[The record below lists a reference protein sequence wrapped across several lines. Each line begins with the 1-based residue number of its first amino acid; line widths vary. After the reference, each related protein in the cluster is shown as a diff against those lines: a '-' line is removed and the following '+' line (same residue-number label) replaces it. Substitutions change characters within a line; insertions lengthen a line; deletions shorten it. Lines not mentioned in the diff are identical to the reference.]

1 MSLTRISAALALM
14 LGAGVSM
21 AAEPDQAIRQ
31 ALQSLDANL
40 PIEAIAESPMSG
52 IYQVQLEGGRQL
64 YTSADGQ
71 FLIQGYLFQVKDGK
85 AVNLTEIEESRAVA
99 KQINA
104 IPAKEMVVF
113 APKAPKTHITV
124 FTDTDCGY
132 CQKLHSEVPS
142 LCLSQQHSHLHRS
155 ESTLSQCHC
164 VQTDLRREVLWS
176 CSRCDHSR
184 PHHSEATVSQ
194 CQCVHASDDQEK
206 SRTSRCDRFS
216 VWQYLVFSWKELFS
230 RRRRTSRS
238 ERYFETFVKN
248 RTWVFEARNFTPE
261 FDREGVRITHIFIT
275 CSYPQKR
282 MA

>member
-31 ALQSLDANL
+31 ALKSLDANL

-132 CQKLHSEVPS
+132 CQKLHSEVPE
-142 LCLSQQHSHLHRS
+142 LNRLG
-155 ESTLSQCHC
+155 
-164 VQTDLRREVLWS
+164 VEVRYVAFPRQGLNS
-176 CSRCDHSR
+176 
-184 PHHSEATVSQ
+184 PAAKELA
-194 CQCVHASDDQEK
+194 
-206 SRTSRCDRFS
+206 S
-216 VWQYLVFSWKELFS
+216 VWCSKDRQAAMNLAKTRQAVPEADCDNPVAKQYQLGQMIGV
-230 RRRRTSRS
+230 
-238 ERYFETFVKN
+238 N
-248 RTWVFEARNFTPE
+248 GTPAIVLAN
-261 FDREGVRITHIFIT
+261 GKMIPG
-275 CSYPQKR
+275 YQPAPQL
-282 MA
+282 ASIALESND